1 MIHQFSYMA
10 PTELD
15 DLLALLDTTKGGF
28 KLLAGGTDLLVNIRN
43 GLLKP
48 DLVID
53 VKRIAGAGA
62 ITYDVEKGLQLGW
75 ATTINDIISSTEIA
89 KHYPLLQACACDLAS
104 YQVRNRATVV
114 GNIVNASPCSD
125 MAPALLCLDASIL
138 VATATTRKTIP
149 IQKFFTGVKQTVL
162 QPREMVVGITIPSHT
177 KDSKGV
183 YRKLKRIQ
191 GHDLG
196 IVGVAVAMVEGRLRI
211 AVSSAAPTPVITDDL
226 PLDVSAPD
234 ALYAVER
241 IINPISDIR
250 CTKEYRR
257 FMVSEFT
264 KRLIQEVR
272 A

>member
-1 MIHQFSYMA
+1 
-10 PTELD
+10 
-15 DLLALLDTTKGGF
+15 
-28 KLLAGGTDLLVNIRN
+28 
-43 GLLKP
+43 
-48 DLVID
+48 
-53 VKRIAGAGA
+53 
-62 ITYDVEKGLQLGW
+62 
-75 ATTINDIISSTEIA
+75 
-89 KHYPLLQACACDLAS
+89 
-104 YQVRNRATVV
+104 
-114 GNIVNASPCSD
+114 
-125 MAPALLCLDASIL
+125 
-138 VATATTRKTIP
+138 
-149 IQKFFTGVKQTVL
+149 
-162 QPREMVVGITIPSHT
+162 MVVGITIPSHT